1 VTRVRFVGKV
11 LGVFFLVFI
20 VYVVFSGS
28 VSTYDLITGAIVA
41 LATSLITANLVISNP
56 SKLIQIERLGW
67 LLIYSVRYFFVDE
80 VRAHLD
86 VMRRILHPKMP
97 INPGIVKVP
106 YEVTSDYA
114 MLTIANSI
122 TNTPGTVVV
131 DVSPEE
137 RAFYVHWINAVTTEP
152 AEVRKIV
159 SKVFESFAKRIFD

>member
-1 VTRVRFVGKV
+1 MGFAGKV

-28 VSTYDLITGAIVA
+28 TSTYDLVTGAIVA

-56 SKLIQIERLGW
+56 NKLAQVKRLG
-67 LLIYSVRYFFVDE
+67 LLLAYSVRYFFVDE

-86 VMRRILHPKMP
+86 VMKRILHPRMP
-97 INPGIVKVP
+97 INPGIVKIP
-106 YEVTSDYA
+106 YDVTSDYA

-131 DVSPEE
+131 DVFPEE
-137 RAFYVHWINAVTTEP
+137 KAFYVHWINATTTEP
-152 AEVRKIV
+152 AEARKSV
-159 SKVFESFAKRIFD
+159 SEVFEKFAKRIFD

>member
-1 VTRVRFVGKV
+1 MRFVGKV

-20 VYVVFSGS
+20 IYVVFSGS
-28 VSTYDLITGAIVA
+28 VSAYDLITGVLVA
-41 LATSLITANLVISNP
+41 LATSVITANLVISNP
-56 SKLIQIERLGW
+56 SKLIQVWRLGW
-67 LLIYSVRYFFVDE
+67 LLIYSIRYFFVDE

-106 YEVTSDYA
+106 YEVVSDYA

-131 DVSPEE
+131 DVFPEE
-137 RAFYVHWINAVTTEP
+137 KAFYVHWINAVATES
-152 AEVRKIV
+152 AEARKHV
-159 SKVFESFAKRIFD
+159 SEVFERFAKRIFD

>member
-1 VTRVRFVGKV
+1 MRFVGKV

-28 VSTYDLITGAIVA
+28 VSAYDLITGVLVA
-41 LATSLITANLVISNP
+41 LATSVITANLVISNP
-56 SKLIQIERLGW
+56 GKLIQVGRLGW
-67 LLIYSVRYFFVDE
+67 LIIYSIRYFFVDE

-86 VMRRILHPKMP
+86 VIKRILHPKMP

-106 YEVTSDYA
+106 YEVVSDYA

-131 DVSPEE
+131 DVFPEE
-137 RAFYVHWINAVTTEP
+137 KAFYVHWINAVATEP
-152 AEVRKIV
+152 AEVRKHV
-159 SKVFESFAKRIFD
+159 SEVFERFAKRIFD